1 MKGRSLS
8 IRRTSGHRPRVAS
21 QVIGCRS
28 RLPVALVIG
37 VDIHPS
43 SSATHLLQEDG
54 NIDRFR
60 NLVA

>member
-1 MKGRSLS
+1 MTKGSLS
-8 IRRTSGHRPRVAS
+8 IRRTNGHRRLAAS

-28 RLPVALVIG
+28 RLPTALVIG

-43 SSATHLLQEDG
+43 RSATHLLQEDG